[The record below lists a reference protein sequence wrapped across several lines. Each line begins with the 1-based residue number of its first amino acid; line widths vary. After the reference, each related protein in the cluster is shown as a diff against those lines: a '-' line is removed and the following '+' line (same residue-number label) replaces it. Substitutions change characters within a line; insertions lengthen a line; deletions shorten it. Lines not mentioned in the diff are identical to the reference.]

1 MRITELLAEDH
12 RAVHDMFLEF
22 ERLPGRDAS
31 GRRALF
37 ERIVEELDL
46 HARAEEKIFYA
57 AVRTVSRRI
66 DDAEAGHEHLRS
78 VIAQV
83 QRADPAS
90 EDYPL
95 MVRLVKRVVLAHVTE
110 EESGIFLD
118 VGRMEA
124 EALERLG
131 AEFQAQKAALARERP
146 RKVA

>member
-1 MRITELLAEDH
+1 MRITELLTQDH
-12 RAVHDMFLEF
+12 RAVHEMFLEL
-22 ERLPGRDAS
+22 EGLPEGS
-31 GRRALF
+31 GRRSLF
-37 ERIVEELDL
+37 DRIVEELDV
-46 HARAEEKIFYA
+46 HARAEEAVFYP
-57 AVRTVSRRI
+57 AVREASRRV

-90 EDYPL
+90 PDFSL
-95 MVRLVKRVVLAHVTE
+95 MVRLVQRIVLGHVME

-118 VGRMEA
+118 AGRMGP

-131 AEFQAQKAALARERP
+131 AEFQARKEALKRDRP